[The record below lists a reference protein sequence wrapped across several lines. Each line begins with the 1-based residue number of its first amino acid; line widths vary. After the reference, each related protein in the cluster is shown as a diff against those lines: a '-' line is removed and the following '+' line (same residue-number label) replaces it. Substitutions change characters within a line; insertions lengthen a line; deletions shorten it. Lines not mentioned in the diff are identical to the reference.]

1 MRVAKAYMMRRLA
14 AGAAIGALGVA
25 TPVLAQDHQGDTVL
39 EDVVVLAQKRPE
51 QLQRVPLSVAVVQ
64 GERIEALGLQ
74 NFEQLSRY
82 TPGLVVSEAATGNR
96 ITVRGVSSGTNRGFE
111 QSVGLF
117 VDGVYAGRARQF
129 STPFFDVQRV
139 EVLKGPQG
147 VVFGKN
153 TVAGAVSLITAQ
165 PTATARV
172 DLGGAY
178 ETRFGGSEA
187 TAVFNGP
194 VGDTLSARL
203 ALRWADTDG
212 VMTNSLSGRDERAS
226 EDGLARLTLLWKPS
240 ETTSFTGKYEY
251 AEVKASGS
259 LFQLVAGG
267 PFLATFK
274 RFDPAAET
282 KLDLRQ
288 STGNTTASTSHLIAR
303 NALVRAD
310 VRVGTSR
317 LVALTGWSAFSSKVR
332 NGDADFT
339 PAPLLTFNDDETFEQ
354 VSQEVRLESAENETL
369 GYVAGAYF
377 QHNTYRTKPDNIV
390 DSAVPGVP
398 RTRNLR
404 DFDQSSDTW
413 SVFAEAT
420 WRFDDHLQFVGGARY
435 SLESKDVHRRLT
447 VLRFDGTGRETNPA
461 VLAFNRAALALGDY
475 DVRQSRTERQ
485 LSPSATLRYVFN
497 PDTMAY
503 VRATR
508 AYKGGGF
515 DASDSSGASAVY
527 EDERVT
533 ASEAGL
539 KTRFGAAEVNVAVFT
554 STFRDLQ
561 VQAFDGVSFLTT
573 NAGKARSRGVEA
585 DGRWRPA
592 PDWLLSGSVAY
603 LSARYLD
610 YRGAACTT
618 SQLAAHQAAGRPGGC
633 TQDLSGRPLTD
644 APRWSAS
651 FNVNRQMDLP
661 GGWTLDADVGANLR
675 SASFV
680 APDLD
685 PLGRQGAYATWDASL
700 RASAPGRRWSASLL
714 ARNIGDTRAITYLVN
729 APLFSGAKSAAMIEP
744 RTIELRLRA
753 GF

>member
-1 MRVAKAYMMRRLA
+1 MKRVLMGRRLA
-14 AGAAIGALGVA
+14 AGAAIGALGVV
-25 TPVLAQDHQGDTVL
+25 TPAVAQTEPGETVL

-51 QLQRVPLSVAVVQ
+51 PLQRVPLSVSVVQ
-64 GERIEALGLQ
+64 GDRIEALGLQ
-74 NFEQLSRY
+74 SFEQLSRY

-153 TVAGAVSLITAQ
+153 TVAGAVSLITTQ
-165 PTATARV
+165 PTPSPHV

-187 TAVFNGP
+187 TAIFNGP
-194 VGDTLSARL
+194 LTDTLSARL
-203 ALRWADTDG
+203 VLRWADTEG
-212 VMTNSLSGRDERAS
+212 VLDNSLSGRQERS
-226 EDGLARLTLLWKPS
+226 SKDGIARLTLLWKPS
-240 ETTSFTGKYEY
+240 EAASVTGKYEY
-251 AEVKASGS
+251 AELKARGS
-259 LFQLVAGG
+259 LFQLSAAG
-267 PFLATFK
+267 PFMSTFK
-274 RFDPAAET
+274 RFDSAAEAE
-282 KLDLRQ
+282 LDLRQ
-288 STGNTTASTSHLIAR
+288 SLGSLTASTSDLIAR

-310 VRVGTSR
+310 VALGANK

-332 NGDADFT
+332 NGDSDFT
-339 PAPLLTFNDDETFEQ
+339 PAPLITFNDDETFEQ
-354 VSQEVRLESAENETL
+354 ISQELRLESPEDDAL
-369 GYVAGAYF
+369 AYVIGAYA
-377 QHNTYRTKPDNIV
+377 QHNTYRTKPENIV
-390 DSAVPGVP
+390 DGAPLGAP

-413 SVFAEAT
+413 SVFGEAT
-420 WRFDDHLQFVGGARY
+420 WSVTERLKLVGGARY
-435 SLESKDVHRRLT
+435 SVEDKDVHRRLT
-447 VLRFDGTGRETNPA
+447 VLRFDGTGRETNPG
-461 VLAFNRAALALGDY
+461 VLAFNKAALALGDY

-485 LSPSATLRYVFN
+485 VSPSATLRYAL
-497 PDTMAY
+497 DAHTMAY

-515 DASDSSGASAVY
+515 DASDSSGGAAVY
-527 EDERVT
+527 EDERAT
-533 ASEAGL
+533 AAEAGL
-539 KTRFGAAEVNVAVFT
+539 KTRLGPAELNLAVYT

-573 NAGKARSRGVEA
+573 NAGKARSRGVEV

-592 PDWLLSGSVAY
+592 PDWLLSGSLAY
-603 LSARYLD
+603 LSAKYLD

-618 SQLAAHQAAGRPGGC
+618 AQLAAHQAAGRPGGC

-644 APRWSAS
+644 APKWSAS
-651 FNVNRQMDLP
+651 FNVNRHVDLSS
-661 GGWTLDADVGANLR
+661 GWSLDADVGANLR
-675 SASFV
+675 SAAYV

-685 PLGRQGAYATWDASL
+685 PLGRQGGYATWDASL
-700 RASAPGRRWSASLL
+700 RASAPGRRWSAALV
-714 ARNIGDTRAITYLVN
+714 ARNLGDKRAMTYLVN
-729 APLFSGAKSAAMIEP
+729 APLFSGAKSAAIIEP